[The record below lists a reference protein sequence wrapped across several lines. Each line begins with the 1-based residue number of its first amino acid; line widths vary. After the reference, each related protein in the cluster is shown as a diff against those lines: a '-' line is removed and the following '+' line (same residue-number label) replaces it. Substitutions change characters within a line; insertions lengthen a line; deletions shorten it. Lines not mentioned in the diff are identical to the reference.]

1 MDRDHMSVTD
11 ILSTPLEKV
20 ISADSHVIEPPDVWS
35 SRLTGEFRE
44 RLQSWYRT
52 RRPTGSSVP
61 G

>member
-1 MDRDHMSVTD
+1 MTD
-11 ILSTPLEKV
+11 TEVLLTTLEKV

-44 RLQSWYRT
+44 ELRSSYRM
-52 RRPTGSSVP
+52 RRPTGSCAP